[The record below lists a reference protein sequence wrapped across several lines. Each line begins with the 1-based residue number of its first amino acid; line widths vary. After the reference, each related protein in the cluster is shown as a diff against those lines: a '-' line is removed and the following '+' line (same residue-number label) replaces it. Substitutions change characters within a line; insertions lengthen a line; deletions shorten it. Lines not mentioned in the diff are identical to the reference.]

1 MTIVR
6 IKVDFSDVGLQD
18 RIWMI
23 IDESFKRIY
32 DVENKIRTE
41 RMLEGRNIS
50 LFLKEFHLPSDESV
64 LVLHS
69 NDLIKVRFSKHA
81 DDPVVN
87 AKVKAPSPLLTA
99 SLSFQSS
106 VCPSMAVSWTKENE
120 SSGQDSMQDLSSKRE
135 VVLVTESD
143 VTNTEENPHLKVK
156 APSLATASFSLPSS
170 VCPSMAVSWTK
181 ETEASKFDN
190 MQDFNEREVTNT
202 KENPLGSVSESIPAA
217 SSICVKSNFQL
228 KREQE
233 TSQEV
238 SLVSGGAVHCNVI
251 PSGMEMEE
259 DSDPVE
265 LDPDRNL
272 VDLSEYKVDHENNTK
287 ETKQWESSWNKRNID
302 IEVNQV
308 HRICRSKSLAKSLVS
323 EKLKSDKNCP
333 DTYVVDMK
341 ALEEAKKRRIAMI
354 VQRLG
359 MYGEFW
365 VKDKKYEDGKVYYEG
380 GTPDRMWL
388 YPWTRSLEDLNDY
401 IQVNLTGLVAKL
413 FFDCFF
419 L

>member
-32 DVENKIRTE
+32 DVENQIRTQ
-41 RMLEGRNIS
+41 RMLQGRNIS
-50 LFLKEFHLPSDESV
+50 LFLNEFHLPSDESV

-69 NDLIKVRFSKHA
+69 NDLIKVRFSRHA
-81 DDPVVN
+81 EDPLNVN
-87 AKVKAPSPLLTA
+87 AKVKAPSPPPTT

-106 VCPSMAVSWTKENE
+106 FCPSMAVSWTWIKENE
-120 SSGQDSMQDLSSKRE
+120 ASVHDIDIMQDLSSKRGE
-135 VVLVTESD
+135 ALVTERD
-143 VTNTEENPHLKVK
+143 VTNTEENPLNR
-156 APSLATASFSLPSS
+156 
-170 VCPSMAVSWTK
+170 
-181 ETEASKFDN
+181 D
-190 MQDFNEREVTNT
+190 QD
-202 KENPLGSVSESIPAA
+202 
-217 SSICVKSNFQL
+217 
-228 KREQE
+228 

-272 VDLSEYKVDHENNTK
+272 VDFSEYKVDHENNTK

-359 MYGEFW
+359 VYGELW
-365 VKDKKYEDGKVYYEG
+365 VRDKKYEDGKVYYEG

-401 IQVNLTGLVAKL
+401 IQVNLLLDVL
-413 FFDCFF
+413 
-419 L
+419 LQR

>member
-32 DVENKIRTE
+32 DVENQIRTQ
-41 RMLEGRNIS
+41 RMLEGRSIS

-87 AKVKAPSPLLTA
+87 AKVKAPSPLPTS

-135 VVLVTESD
+135 EAQVTESD

-156 APSLATASFSLPSS
+156 APSLATASFSLSSS

-181 ETEASKFDN
+181 ETEASQFDN

-202 KENPLGSVSESIPAA
+202 KENPLGSVSETIPAV
-217 SSICVKSNFQL
+217 SSIRDKSNSQL
-228 KREQE
+228 NREQE
-233 TSQEV
+233 TSPEV

-272 VDLSEYKVDHENNTK
+272 VDLSEHKVDHENNTK
-287 ETKQWESSWNKRNID
+287 ETKQWESSWNERNID

-359 MYGEFW
+359 VYGELW
-365 VKDKKYEDGKVYYEG
+365 VKDKKYDDGKVYYEG

-401 IQVNLTGLVAKL
+401 IQVNLLLDVL
-413 FFDCFF
+413 
-419 L
+419 LQR